1 MLVYHIRFT
10 SQVLEKISEHLQLHS
25 HIPGLTSFLPTSFAV
40 YADSYDLL
48 FEPVEVHHPTPR
60 EMLGA
65 SVDMEEYPIIY
76 KAF

>member
-1 MLVYHIRFT
+1 MNISNFT
-10 SQVLEKISEHLQLHS
+10 S

-48 FEPVEVHHPTPR
+48 FEPVEVHHPTRR

-65 SVDMEEYPIIY
+65 AVDNDMEEYPIIY